1 MRNKK
6 VSKEGPAIAMTV
18 ANEGFKAMNEK
29 ERRILE
35 KKFEKT
41 QQDFEK
47 WKQKVKQDG
56 RVKIMKDLE
65 SNLNQR
71 LKKLEFDKPKRCI
84 PPNIYYYQQT
94 FKSYEGSDSKTK
106 LQQSMKKWKTLSA
119 AEKEP
124 YYESVNKYNKEMIV
138 WKETT
143 SQDGR
148 IEVIKAIK
156 TLLTQLK
163 M

>member
-1 MRNKK
+1 M
-6 VSKEGPAIAMTV
+6 
-18 ANEGFKAMNEK
+18 
-29 ERRILE
+29 L
-35 KKFEKT
+35 
-41 QQDFEK
+41 
-47 WKQKVKQDG
+47 
-56 RVKIMKDLE
+56 L
-65 SNLNQR
+65 
-71 LKKLEFDKPKRCI
+71 
-84 PPNIYYYQQT
+84 YYQQT